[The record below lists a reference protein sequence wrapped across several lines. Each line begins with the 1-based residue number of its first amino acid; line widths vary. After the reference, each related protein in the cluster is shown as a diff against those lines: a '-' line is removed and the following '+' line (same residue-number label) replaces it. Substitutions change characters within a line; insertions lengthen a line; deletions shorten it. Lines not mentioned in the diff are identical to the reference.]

1 MAEVTFFAADR
12 LEDWSVEV
20 REGMVLN
27 LSAPDTLQI
36 CNFYH
41 SYLLM
46 KIQRASVPPPDGDV
60 VHAGVLQHLEV
71 HDVVVAWRVAIL
83 IEHHKLRHVVKV
95 QLSQIFLKNISFSF
109 CFTKIQHERIP
120 LANRLKML

>member
-1 MAEVTFFAADR
+1 
-12 LEDWSVEV
+12 
-20 REGMVLN
+20 MVLN
-27 LSAPDTLQI
+27 ISIERKLEFFSNVENSTE
-36 CNFYH
+36 H
-41 SYLLM
+41 SLLM
-46 KIQRASVPPPDGDV
+46 KVECPGVPAPNVDV